1 MAEKTRHSLTDT
13 EITRIWDGFRSGR
26 NADEI
31 GAELGIKPMTVGRTA
46 EAVMEI
52 YENDVPAM
60 IKDRKAG
67 MTKSAIAEKYGYTL
81 AGVRYYLRDVPKGE
95 PEPVT
100 RHLTFAEEW
109 EAACRRLNPKAWEIP
124 ERRIQREEE

>member
-1 MAEKTRHSLTDT
+1 MSNTHRHVLTDT
-13 EITRIWDGFRSGR
+13 EIARIWDAFRSGR

-46 EAVMEI
+46 EAVMEV
-52 YENDVPAM
+52 YEDDVPAM
-60 IKDRKAG
+60 IRDRKAG

-100 RHLTFAEEW
+100 RRPTFAEEW
-109 EAACRRLNPKAWEIP
+109 EAACRKLNPKAWRGRGDDIK
-124 ERRIQREEE
+124 

>member
-1 MAEKTRHSLTDT
+1 MSRHALTDT
-13 EITRIWDGFRSGR
+13 EISRIWDGFRSGR

-46 EAVMEI
+46 EAVMEV
-52 YENDVPAM
+52 YEDDVPAM
-60 IKDRKAG
+60 IADRKAG
-67 MTKSAIAEKYGYTL
+67 MTKTAIAEKYGYTL

-100 RHLTFAEEW
+100 RRPTFAEEW
-109 EAACRRLNPKAWEIP
+109 EAACRKLNKKAWEG
-124 ERRIQREEE
+124 RETNDTPAQS

>member
-1 MAEKTRHSLTDT
+1 MSNTHRHALTDT
-13 EITRIWDGFRSGR
+13 EIARIWDGFRSGR

-46 EAVMEI
+46 EAVMEV
-52 YENDVPAM
+52 YEDDVPAM
-60 IKDRKAG
+60 IRDRKAG

-100 RHLTFAEEW
+100 RRPTFAEEW
-109 EAACRRLNPKAWEIP
+109 EAACRKLNPKAWRGRGDDIK
-124 ERRIQREEE
+124 

>member
-1 MAEKTRHSLTDT
+1 MSNTHRHALSDF
-13 EITRIWDGFRSGR
+13 EISRIWDSFRSGR

-31 GAELGIKPMTVGRTA
+31 GAELGIKPITVGRTA

-52 YENDVPAM
+52 YEDDVPAM

-67 MTKSAIAEKYGYTL
+67 MSKTAIAEKYGYSL
-81 AGVRYYLRDVPKGE
+81 SGVRYYLQGIPKGE

-100 RHLTFAEEW
+100 RRPTFAEEW
-109 EAACRRLNPKAWEIP
+109 EAACRRLNPKAW
-124 ERRIQREEE
+124 RGRG

>member
-1 MAEKTRHSLTDT
+1 MPNTHRHALTDF
-13 EITRIWDGFRSGR
+13 EISRIWDGFRSGR

-52 YENDVPAM
+52 YEDDVPAM
-60 IKDRKAG
+60 IADRKAG
-67 MTKSAIAEKYGYTL
+67 MTKTAIAEKYGYTL

-100 RHLTFAEEW
+100 RRPTFAEEW
-109 EAACRRLNPKAWEIP
+109 NAICRKLNPKAWRGRGNDTE
-124 ERRIQREEE
+124 

>member
-1 MAEKTRHSLTDT
+1 MSNTHKHALSDT
-13 EITRIWDGFRSGR
+13 EIARIWDGFRSGR

-52 YENDVPAM
+52 YEDDVPAM

-67 MTKSAIAEKYGYTL
+67 MTKFAIAEKYGYTL

-95 PEPVT
+95 PEPKP
-100 RHLTFAEEW
+100 HHMTFAEEW
-109 EAACRRLNPKAWEIP
+109 EAACRKLNPKAW
-124 ERRIQREEE
+124 RGRGNDTQ